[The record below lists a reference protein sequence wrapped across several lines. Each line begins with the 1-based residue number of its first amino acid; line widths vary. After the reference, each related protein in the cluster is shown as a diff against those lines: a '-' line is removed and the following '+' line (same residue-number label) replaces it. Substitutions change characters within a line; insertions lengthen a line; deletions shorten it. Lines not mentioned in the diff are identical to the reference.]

1 MLPTL
6 LTTPLPTLTLG
17 AQQSLPEGGSVP
29 LAVALIAGL
38 VLWLFGAKLV
48 KPVFFVLGFA
58 IGGFVGA
65 TVLPLT
71 GLPPIEIGS
80 VTITPGITGLIAGA
94 IIGSLVALA
103 MFRIVITMTAAFAFA
118 VAGLLGAMVFLHF
131 NPTQPSTTD
140 PIDESSL
147 ALNESIDTDPEPV
160 FEDALNREAANRAI
174 NALNNQST
182 DEPFIDDETKQELL
196 DAAERSRAFV
206 ERSVKRI
213 NHQLESM
220 PARDKMIAF
229 SSMFAG
235 LALGLLVGVTM
246 PTRTSAL
253 VTALLGSA
261 VWIGAGVAL
270 LTARNGQL
278 PEFLHRSS
286 VVWAAA
292 WILITLLGLVVQ
304 LGFLSKPKHESNKSG
319 SDEDE

>member
-6 LTTPLPTLTLG
+6 LTTNHAALTLG
-17 AQQSLPEGGSVP
+17 AQQSLPEGGTVP
-29 LAVALIAGL
+29 LAVALIAGI

-48 KPVFFVLGFA
+48 KPVFFVFGFA

-80 VTITPGITGLIAGA
+80 ITLTPGITGLIAGA
-94 IIGSLVALA
+94 IIGSLIALA

-131 NPTQPSTTD
+131 NPTPTD
-140 PIDESSL
+140 PNAIDESSL
-147 ALNESIDTDPEPV
+147 ALSETIDDTNERV

-174 NALNNQST
+174 DALNDQST
-182 DEPFIDDETKQELL
+182 DDPFIDSDTKQELL

-206 ERSVKRI
+206 QRSVNKVNR
-213 NHQLESM
+213 QLESM

-246 PTRTSAL
+246 PTRTAAL

-270 LTARNGQL
+270 LTANNGTL
-278 PEFLHRSS
+278 PEFLHRSA

-292 WILITLLGLVVQ
+292 WIVITLVGLVVQ
-304 LGFLSKPKHESNKSG
+304 LGFLRKPKHSTNKSG
-319 SDEDE
+319 SDDDE